1 MLLAPEL
8 TCKVPLIFDN
18 SSTSIIPT
26 LGRLNTPYLETQ
38 TTQRLKCFQNFFSQ
52 KLSYK
57 WVTESDDDNDDFAG
71 GLLHWMV
78 ILHWM
83 APLGSHPSLPNTL
96 HILLLLL
103 FMLSL
108 MVVILMMIL
117 IWYHHDCWW
126 CWPWCCKEDKGI
138 EVSQFFDNPIILK
151 LFFEPKK
158 LLFGN
163 CLQFMNIVK
172 LEISIVVNF
181 LFFPSYSWDRL
192 SNPFVPTGQIQ

>member
-1 MLLAPEL
+1 MVSSLLPGKRHKFMLLAPEL

-78 ILHWM
+78 M
-83 APLGSHPSLPNTL
+83 
-96 HILLLLL
+96 
-103 FMLSL
+103 M
-108 MVVILMMIL
+108 VILQVTAL
-117 IWYHHDCWW
+117 DG
-126 CWPWCCKEDKGI
+126 DFALDGT
-138 EVSQFFDNPIILK
+138 S
-151 LFFEPKK
+151 
-158 LLFGN
+158 G
-163 CLQFMNIVK
+163 
-172 LEISIVVNF
+172 
-181 LFFPSYSWDRL
+181 FPSIPAQHTSYSVPAASHAEPDGDGLDDDTDLIL
-192 SNPFVPTGQIQ
+192 SWLLTLMMQGG